1 MRSVIRAAWAMTA
14 GAVPL
19 LLAMSAAGADPRAP
33 GAASCLACHAEGGG
47 LPDLGTLSPQA
58 IEAALAAYRDGT
70 RAGTVMP
77 RLAKGFSASEAR
89 AIADSLGRNGAAGR

>member
-1 MRSVIRAAWAMTA
+1 MIRAALAMAAT
-14 GAVPL
+14 AVPL
-19 LLAMSAAGADPRAP
+19 VPAAGADPLAP

-58 IEAALAAYRDGT
+58 IEAALAGYRDGS

-77 RLAKGFSASEAR
+77 RLAKGFSAVESR
-89 AIADSLGRNGAAGR
+89 AIAEALGRTGAAGR